1 MRPVSMIALL
11 ALLAVAVAADASAAG
26 PERAR
31 IEITARVFADS
42 QFRDGRAVKGRFA
55 VIRAHLPIMRL
66 ARRVLAEAGI
76 AVANDNDAEAGD
88 AALLTIEIEAVAL
101 GQSYD
106 FMARM
111 QRNRNLRF
119 VGARV
124 VGTVTWREAGS
135 ERTCVARFAGAVVPR
150 RGIPAQF
157 GRDWRER
164 PAYAPFDKAMTA
176 PGSLADALRAVMVID
191 HRPSPDMSPDT
202 PIAVCER

>member
-1 MRPVSMIALL
+1 MRPITTIVFL
-11 ALLAVAVAADASAAG
+11 ASFVVAFSADAVATG

-55 VIRAHLPIMRL
+55 VTRAHLPIMRL
-66 ARRVLAEAGI
+66 ARRALAEAGI
-76 AVANDNDAEAGD
+76 VVVDQDRTEDGE

-119 VGARV
+119 IGARV
-124 VGTVTWREAGS
+124 VGTVTLRRAADG
-135 ERTCVARFAGAVVPR
+135 RHCVARFAGAVVPR

-164 PAYAPFDKAMTA
+164 PAYAPFDKAMSA
-176 PGSLADALRAVMVID
+176 PGSLADALRAVMASDSGLPVD
-191 HRPSPDMSPDT
+191 GPTVFCGS
-202 PIAVCER
+202 